1 MDMRQLSTCT
11 MCNVFLLGTC
21 YVNFTVHFTRRS
33 RTFITIK
40 GIPLMF
46 SALFHSSKANI
57 KYPVK

>member
-1 MDMRQLSTCT
+1 MDIRQLSTCT
-11 MCNVFLLGTC
+11 LCNVFHIASC
-21 YVNFTVHFTRRS
+21 YVNLTVHFTRPG

-46 SALFHSSKANI
+46 SALFYSSKANI